1 MMYISDKKLEEIY
14 KTADD
19 NVSKIESDFEE
30 RIEEAALA
38 ITKMEELLASSDE
51 YNIAKIDN
59 KIRKKMDY
67 GEVSVVELTG
77 CRWGVFKG
85 MTCIVPFGK
94 YAWIDGFDCGL
105 ARVRT
110 AGRTTYTKHILA
122 MFEDGDLDRPI
133 VGQENIQS
141 AVQKA
146 LKEHPE
152 QFAKWGI
159 IDEEGN
165 EVLPVEYDEVWNFYG
180 KNKLKT
186 KVTKCGKIWD
196 IYFDNLKGDDPMS
209 EATDSFQ
216 SDGDCDSSDSYFS
229 INNCYDYEG
238 NFDYDRLEDA
248 ILDGEYVPED
258 W

>member
-1 MMYISDKKLEEIY
+1 MYISDKKLEEIY

-30 RIEEAALA
+30 KLEEAALA
-38 ITKMEELLASSDE
+38 VTKLEEQLKSSDE
-51 YNIAKIDN
+51 YHEARTAN
-59 KIRKKMDY
+59 KVRKKMNY
-67 GEVSVVELTG
+67 GEVDVVELDG
-77 CRWGVFKG
+77 NRWGVFKG

-94 YAWIDGFDCGL
+94 YGWIDGFDNGL

-133 VGQENIQS
+133 VGQENIQK
-141 AVQKA
+141 AVQQA

-159 IDEEGN
+159 INTQGE

-180 KNKLKT
+180 KNISYT
-186 KVTKCGKIWD
+186 KVMKCGKSWD
-196 IYFDNLKGDDPMS
+196 VYLDELNGGEHMS
-209 EATDSFQ
+209 EAADSFQ
-216 SDGDCDSSDSYFS
+216 SDGDCDFSSDYFS
-229 INNCYDYEG
+229 FNDCYDYEG
-238 NFDYDRLEDA
+238 NFDYGRLEDA